1 MKNRIGIRH
10 IFAQHVRNQT
20 SGPRSFNP
28 AILDKPRLG
37 FSQIRKRREER
48 KSNCE
53 IKLEQLLQN
62 SIVTESLSAVSLLW
76 KIWTDNISNTT
87 VVDVDHLKLYQE
99 RVLTRLASLGD
110 WSNVIGKYGTNWI
123 KIFCIT
129 SLEPS
134 IKF

>member
-1 MKNRIGIRH
+1 M
-10 IFAQHVRNQT
+10 
-20 SGPRSFNP
+20 
-28 AILDKPRLG
+28 ILDKPRLG

-99 RVLTRLASLGD
+99 RVLTRLAFLGD

-123 KIFCIT
+123 KIFCIR
-129 SLEPS
+129 SLEP
-134 IKF
+134 IDRE